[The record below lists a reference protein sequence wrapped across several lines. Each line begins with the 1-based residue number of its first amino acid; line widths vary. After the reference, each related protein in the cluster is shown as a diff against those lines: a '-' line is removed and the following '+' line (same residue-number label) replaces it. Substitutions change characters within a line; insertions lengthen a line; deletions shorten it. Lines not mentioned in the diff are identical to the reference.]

1 MHRQRRRLLIQID
14 GASVHA
20 GVSGDLTVIEVED
33 TVLVNCMHRAALF
46 HGLVAGNLATP
57 HDNLRHLI
65 GISAQADGA
74 APSACGVIVDLCAAV
89 HIDRAPAHQN
99 GAAVQTGGIT
109 GDLRIA
115 GNIDGATAAHINS
128 AAAGIVAAHGRCI
141 AGDCAAGHINSAA
154 GSGEERAAILGCVVL
169 DNAAVHIE
177 TAAGGVRL
185 IFRKVLK
192 NSAAVVPAIVAG
204 DFTTV
209 HIEHAILVIQSDGT
223 TAATAGNFTAGELA
237 AEHVQRAGI
246 EVNAHTAPA
255 GGSALDGA
263 AAPTVTE
270 DKPAAVFDL
279 NLICTIAGVSLA
291 VQAQVK
297 RRAIHHKI
305 AVDGGIVCQ
314 VNIGGIVVI
323 SNTVRAVPRRIGHI
337 RMAGM
342 IPCTDATATDAMKMR
357 FIRKLYLRLVND
369 FRLCFH
375 VNRMILDD
383 CF

>member
-1 MHRQRRRLLIQID
+1 MGIDIVCKETLRVILAVSIRKRHWVAGVCGGNADRGVRRSHANADAQRLTGGQIHIIGLAGNCVTLHDSGVSDLQLSAVAGIDINAAAIATGFIILDLAAIEFADRAGTVNIYAAAIAGGRIAGDLSAMHRQRRRLLIQIN

-33 TVLVNCMHRAALF
+33 TVLVNRMHRAALF

-74 APSACGVIVDLCAAV
+74 APSACGVIVDLCAA
-89 HIDRAPAHQN
+89 
-99 GAAVQTGGIT
+99 
-109 GDLRIA
+109 
-115 GNIDGATAAHINS
+115 
-128 AAAGIVAAHGRCI
+128 
-141 AGDCAAGHINSAA
+141 
-154 GSGEERAAILGCVVL
+154 
-169 DNAAVHIE
+169 
-177 TAAGGVRL
+177 
-185 IFRKVLK
+185 
-192 NSAAVVPAIVAG
+192 
-204 DFTTV
+204 V

-279 NLICTIAGVSLA
+279 NLICAIAGVSLA

-314 VNIGGIVVI
+314 VNIGSIVVI

-337 RMAGM
+337 GMAGM

-369 FRLCFH
+369 F
-375 VNRMILDD
+375 
-383 CF
+383 